1 MQVLHRV
8 NRAFLRPSEINS
20 QMISDVII
28 ENEIYLLQEY
38 FYPLHRFTR
47 PQKIL
52 KEFFGWFTGPPP
64 HGQSPWGGIF
74 AKPDKVRKQF
84 VILSEVEKKSPKAIS
99 VDLGL
104 AKTNLL
110 ARMRAPDI
118 KYAWIH
124 ARETLAFDC
133 VRLLMWGCHNVISL
147 RSGYSEH

>member
-1 MQVLHRV
+1 M
-8 NRAFLRPSEINS
+8 
-20 QMISDVII
+20 
-28 ENEIYLLQEY
+28 
-38 FYPLHRFTR
+38 
-47 PQKIL
+47 
-52 KEFFGWFTGPPP
+52 
-64 HGQSPWGGIF
+64 F
-74 AKPDKVRKQF
+74 AKPDKMRKRF

-110 ARMRAPDI
+110 ARMRQGI

-147 RSGYSEH
+147 RSG